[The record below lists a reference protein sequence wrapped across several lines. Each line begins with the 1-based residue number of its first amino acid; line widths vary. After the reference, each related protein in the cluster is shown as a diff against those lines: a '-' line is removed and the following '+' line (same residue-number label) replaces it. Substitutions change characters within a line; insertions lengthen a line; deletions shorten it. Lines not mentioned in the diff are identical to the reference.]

1 MLFEIPVLL
10 FIIASLTAIVI
21 FLLMVLLN
29 ISQKKSTQA
38 AEEGL
43 ENLKRFLLVDPSTGA
58 YNQGF
63 FVKKLEEES
72 YRAAR
77 YDVNFTVVVYD
88 FEDALKNLESE
99 RAASIYRKLVVT
111 ALRDTRFS
119 DFVATLRNYAI
130 GVIFSMTP
138 KASSEVPINRLLQ
151 KFSDILR
158 QEGIEGK
165 PEISVFCFP
174 ENKTEIEKL
183 ISELKE

>member
-1 MLFEIPVLL
+1 MLFEVPVLL

-29 ISQKKSTQA
+29 LSQKRATQT

-43 ENLKRFLLVDPSTGA
+43 ENLKKFLLVDPSTGA

-77 YDVNFTVVVYD
+77 YNVSFTVVVYD
-88 FEDALKNLESE
+88 FEKVLKNLESE
-99 RAASIYRKLVVT
+99 AAVSTYRKMVVT

-119 DFVATLRNYAI
+119 DFVATLKNYAI

-138 KASSEVPINRLLQ
+138 RTSSEVPINRLFQ
-151 KFSDILR
+151 KFSELLKAD
-158 QEGIEGK
+158 GIEGK
-165 PEISVFCFP
+165 PEVSVYSFP
-174 ENKTEIEKL
+174 DNKAEIEKL